1 LYEHY
6 QRLLDDEHS
15 GVSRPGYSKARVSF
29 AAELSPTGELVSII
43 DLREQQGKR
52 MIARDM
58 IVPEQVKRS
67 SGVRANFLCDSCTYV
82 FGLPQKGKEKKERT
96 KQAFNNFAELHR
108 KVLGVINDAGA
119 EAVRLFLKNWDLEKA
134 ADHHKIGTFIDDLR
148 EGGNIV
154 FRLQDDTR
162 YLHERSAIAAA
173 WAAYCSGNDSVT
185 LGQCLVRG
193 ETLPIARLHPN
204 IKGVTGAQSSGAS
217 LVSYNLDAFTSY
229 GKTQSY
235 NASISED
242 VAFAYTTTLNY
253 MLSNRKQRIRIGD
266 TTTIFWAERSS
277 GGLEE
282 DLLGALFFPAGEET
296 GQNEEADKEDGK
308 DSRIVRDPQTIQL
321 MRDIFSRIRSG
332 KPIDEELTGVDPNVN
347 FYILGLAPNAS
358 RLSIRFWHV
367 DRYGNFLVKLSRHYR
382 DLELVRNEKFDPEFI
397 PISRILKET
406 APLGDTKR
414 IPPLLGGILMRAI
427 LTGMPYPQA
436 LFNAILSRIRA
447 DQKVNYV
454 RAAMIKAVLN
464 RHYRYYQKHNE
475 VMIKVSL
482 DEQNT
487 NVAYRLGRLFSLL
500 EKAQE
505 DATPGLNATI
515 KDRYFGAAS
524 ATPAS
529 VFPILLRLA
538 QHHMAK
544 AEYGRLT
551 DRRIQ
556 EVLSAVK
563 GFPHYLNLEEQ
574 GLFVLGYYHQRQ
586 ALFIKKEKEV
596 EKGDE

>member
-1 LYEHY
+1 MIINALCEHY

-29 AAELSPTGELVSII
+29 AAELSPAGELVNII
-43 DLREQQGKR
+43 DLREQQGKK

-67 SGVRANFLCDSCTYV
+67 SGVKANFLCDNCSYV
-82 FGLPQKGKEKKERT
+82 FGLPQKGKEKKERI
-96 KQAFNNFAELHR
+96 KQAFIAFAELHQV
-108 KVLGVINDAGA
+108 VLGTTKDAGA
-119 EAVRLFLKNWDLEKA
+119 EAVCLFLKNWDLEKA
-134 ADHHKIGTFIDDLR
+134 AQDQKIEQFIDDLS

-162 YLHERSAIAAA
+162 YIHERGVIAAA
-173 WAAYCSGNDSVT
+173 WGAYCSGSDAAT

-193 ETLPIARLHPN
+193 EILPIARLHAS

-217 LVSYNLDAFTSY
+217 LISYNLDAFTSY

-242 VAFAYTTTLNY
+242 AAFAYTTTLNF
-253 MLSNRKQRIRIGD
+253 MLSNLKQRIRIGD
-266 TTTIFWAERSS
+266 TTMVFWAERSTN
-277 GGLEE
+277 GMEE
-282 DLLGALFFPAGEET
+282 DLLGALFFPI
-296 GQNEEADKEDGK
+296 NEATDKEDG
-308 DSRIVRDPQTIQL
+308 SENRIVRDPQTVQL
-321 MRDIFSRIRSG
+321 IRDIFSRIRTG
-332 KPIDEELTGVDPNVN
+332 RPVNEGLTGIDPYVN

-358 RLSIRFWHV
+358 RLSVRFWHV
-367 DRYGNFLVKLSRHYR
+367 DQYGNFLNKISEHYR
-382 DLELVRNEKFDPEFI
+382 DLELVRNVKFDPEFI
-397 PISRILKET
+397 SISRILKET

-414 IPPLLGGILMRAI
+414 IPPLLGGIMMRAI

-436 LFNAILSRIRA
+436 LFNAIISRIRA

-454 RAAMIKAVLN
+454 RSAVIKAILS
-464 RHYRYYQKHNE
+464 RHYRYYRKHNE
-475 VMIKVSL
+475 VIIKMSL

-487 NVAYRLGRLFSLL
+487 NVAYRLGRLFALL
-500 EKAQE
+500 EKVQE

-538 QHHMAK
+538 QHHIAK
-544 AEYGRLT
+544 AEYGRLI

-556 EVLSAVK
+556 EVLGTIR
-563 GFPHYLNLEEQ
+563 GFPNHLNLEEQ

-586 ALFIKKEKEV
+586 ALFTKKEKE
-596 EKGDE
+596 EDEGAE